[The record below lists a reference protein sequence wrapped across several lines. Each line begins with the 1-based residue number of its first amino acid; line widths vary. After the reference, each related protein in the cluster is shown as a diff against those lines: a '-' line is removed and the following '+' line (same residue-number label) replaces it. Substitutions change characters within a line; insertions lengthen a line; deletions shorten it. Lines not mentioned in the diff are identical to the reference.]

1 MSQQLKNRFGFFA
14 VIDNLDFCLGFKVA
28 ADGCPNRR
36 VLAKSNI
43 DCLERNV
50 LLAAQMPSA
59 ACQAEG
65 RKTENETCLLY
76 TSDAADD

>member
-1 MSQQLKNRFGFFA
+1 M
-14 VIDNLDFCLGFKVA
+14 GFKVA

-43 DCLERNV
+43 DRLERNV

-59 ACQAEG
+59 ATQAEG
-65 RKTENETCLLY
+65 RKTENET
-76 TSDAADD
+76 AASQSFVIHKHRIKLKE